1 MGRDRH
7 ALITGLF
14 LIVFLLGITAIVYW
28 IGHFERQRNIYVV
41 STRKSVSGLNPESTV
56 FYRGIAVG
64 KVITIKFDPIDSGII
79 LVPIEVDKDILFTKG
94 VFATLRLKG
103 VTGLTQIQLEDSG
116 TMPTPLKPGD
126 DRLSR
131 IPLVP
136 SMTDKLMAS
145 GEELLEKADY
155 LMVRFGGLLNN
166 ENSKNIG
173 DILANLNKLTSNFS
187 QLQNSLDK
195 ALAGVPALTRDSQKT
210 LAKINILTQE
220 LQGLSHEAQ
229 NLSIKTVDLVNTGE
243 ATIDILL
250 QTTLPRVNKVLVE
263 LQSTAQQIKRA
274 ATMLDN
280 NPQALLL
287 GSDHVGSGPGESGY
301 REESK

>member
-1 MGRDRH
+1 M
-7 ALITGLF
+7 
-14 LIVFLLGITAIVYW
+14 
-28 IGHFERQRNIYVV
+28 V

-64 KVITIKFDPIDSGII
+64 KVITIKFDPIDSGVI

-116 TMPTPLKPGD
+116 VMPTALKPGD

-136 SMTDKLMAS
+136 SMTYKLMVS

-155 LMVRFGGLLNN
+155 LMVRLGDLLNN

-195 ALAGVPALTRDSQKT
+195 ALAGLPALTRDSQKT

-301 REESK
+301 KEE

>member
-1 MGRDRH
+1 M
-7 ALITGLF
+7 
-14 LIVFLLGITAIVYW
+14 
-28 IGHFERQRNIYVV
+28 
-41 STRKSVSGLNPESTV
+41 
-56 FYRGIAVG
+56 
-64 KVITIKFDPIDSGII
+64 ITIKFDPIDSGII

-166 ENSKNIG
+166 ENSKNIS

-195 ALAGVPALTRDSQKT
+195 ALAGCRP
-210 LAKINILTQE
+210 
-220 LQGLSHEAQ
+220 
-229 NLSIKTVDLVNTGE
+229 
-243 ATIDILL
+243 
-250 QTTLPRVNKVLVE
+250 
-263 LQSTAQQIKRA
+263 
-274 ATMLDN
+274 
-280 NPQALLL
+280 
-287 GSDHVGSGPGESGY
+287 
-301 REESK
+301 

>member
-1 MGRDRH
+1 
-7 ALITGLF
+7 
-14 LIVFLLGITAIVYW
+14 
-28 IGHFERQRNIYVV
+28 
-41 STRKSVSGLNPESTV
+41 
-56 FYRGIAVG
+56 
-64 KVITIKFDPIDSGII
+64 
-79 LVPIEVDKDILFTKG
+79 
-94 VFATLRLKG
+94 
-103 VTGLTQIQLEDSG
+103 
-116 TMPTPLKPGD
+116 MPTALKPGD

-195 ALAGVPALTRDSQKT
+195 AMAGVPALTRDSQKT
-210 LAKINILTQE
+210 LANINILTQE

-280 NPQALLL
+280 NPQ
-287 GSDHVGSGPGESGY
+287 ESGY